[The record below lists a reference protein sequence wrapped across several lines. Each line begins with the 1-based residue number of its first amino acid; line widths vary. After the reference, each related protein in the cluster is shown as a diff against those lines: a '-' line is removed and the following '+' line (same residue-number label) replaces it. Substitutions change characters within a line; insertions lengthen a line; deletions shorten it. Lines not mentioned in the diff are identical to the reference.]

1 MQGWTGAVSALRVTV
16 LAPLLAGFVGAVPR
30 LVARL
35 RVLPVAAGLVL
46 MLATPTRPAPLH
58 GGEQAEA

>member
-35 RVLPVAAGLVL
+35 GVLPVAAGLVL
-46 MLATPTRPAPLH
+46 MLATPTLPAPLH
-58 GGEQAEA
+58 GGGQAEA